1 MKGCIRPW
9 VWSPTALTA
18 LLVQSPLMLALLLLL
33 LLLRRLVVVL
43 LLLQRLLRRL
53 VEPVMAAKS
62 ADSASTVA
70 RCA

>member
-43 LLLQRLLRRL
+43 LQRLLRRL